1 MSIEIPSKPI
11 EIFAGT
17 GGVGKTTLATGRA
30 LHLAKQ
36 GKKVLLI
43 TIDPARRLKQVLG
56 LKDNNLGQIHD
67 IDGALFDSPGI
78 YFSALL
84 MSPKATLT
92 RMAKSSSNK
101 NELDNP
107 IVNILT
113 RPYGGMNEIMAI
125 IEVQYHLS
133 QNKYDT
139 IILDTPPGKHF
150 IDFLQSSEKI
160 KQFFDKSFVEIFN
173 YMGKKFS
180 HHSDEGKKTKLLSF
194 IVSSGVKKLLKYL
207 EKVTGADFVENFIE
221 AVSGLYINRQSFLD
235 ALQFQENLKKKSYSN
250 WFLVTSVEQCKHVEA
265 QELQSEATYFMH
277 EDSYLLVNKSLTP
290 YLNNWR
296 PNPNNSELIHLR
308 QSMKDRE
315 NTIKHLS
322 NIIGHKAEIFFPE
335 VLGARPQ
342 EHVKELADTWEIK
355 S

>member
-1 MSIEIPSKPI
+1 MSLVIPSKPI

-30 LHLAKQ
+30 LYLAQK

-56 LKDNNLGQIHD
+56 LEGESIGDIHE
-67 IDGALFDSPGI
+67 IDGAIFDSPGI
-78 YFSALL
+78 HFSALL
-84 MSPKATLT
+84 MSPKATLN
-92 RMAKSSSNK
+92 RMAQNSANK
-101 NELDNP
+101 KELDNP

-125 IEVQYHLS
+125 IEVQYQLS
-133 QNKYDT
+133 QKKFDT

-173 YMGKKFS
+173 YMGKKLS
-180 HHSDEGKKTKLLSF
+180 RGEESTKPGLLS
-194 IVSSGVKKLLKYL
+194 ILVSSGIKKLLKYL
-207 EKVTGADFVENFIE
+207 EKVTGAAFVEDFID
-221 AVSGLYINRQSFLD
+221 AISGLYINRHSFLD
-235 ALQFQENLKKKSYSN
+235 ALEFQENLKKQSYSN
-250 WFLVTSVEQCKHVEA
+250 WFLVTSVEQFKHEEA
-265 QELQSEATYFMH
+265 QELQSEATHFMH

-290 YLNNWR
+290 YLNNWT
-296 PNPNNSELIHLR
+296 PNPDYSELIRLR

-322 NIIGHKAEIFFPE
+322 NKVGHKAELYFPE
-335 VLGARPQ
+335 VLGALPQ
-342 EHVKELADTWEIK
+342 SHVKELADNWEV
-355 S
+355 